1 LWEDNLHVRITG
13 EAPQA
18 HNHAERGGDCMIYIG
33 IDIGKYHHEALA
45 LDRDGQI
52 LSKPIRFANSKT
64 GFDRFNAYLK
74 QFTVSGELSSS
85 CGVKL
90 ACEATGHYWMN
101 LYHFLKEEG
110 LLVIVVNPLQTQA
123 QRKAHIRR
131 TKTDTRDALMVA
143 KLLRLGE
150 LHVSYVPERQIFYL
164 RELTRFRCGLADT
177 VGDLKRQ
184 IIAVLDKVF
193 PEYHTLFSDTFIKT
207 AQAILQR
214 NYLPSEL
221 AEINLAELT
230 ALLKQYSRGYFKKTK
245 AQELIDSAKDSVG
258 LSFLEDVAKIKL
270 SLILPQLQLT
280 QESLAKV
287 DVQIARIFRQ
297 GNYCRHLLTI
307 PGISEVLAASILA
320 ELGEVRRFNTLNQ
333 VVAFAG
339 IDPSTFQSGQFKG
352 SISNISKR
360 GSPYLRRAVYLA
372 TIAAVRKDPELAQYF
387 AKKQAQGKHYTM
399 AAMATARKLLARIF
413 VVLKENRPYKIRP

>member
-1 LWEDNLHVRITG
+1 
-13 EAPQA
+13 
-18 HNHAERGGDCMIYIG
+18 MIYIG

-45 LDRDGQI
+45 LDRDGRI

-131 TKTDTRDALMVA
+131 TKTDTKDALMVA

-193 PEYHTLFSDTFIKT
+193 PEYHTLFSDTF
-207 AQAILQR
+207 
-214 NYLPSEL
+214 
-221 AEINLAELT
+221 
-230 ALLKQYSRGYFKKTK
+230 
-245 AQELIDSAKDSVG
+245 
-258 LSFLEDVAKIKL
+258 
-270 SLILPQLQLT
+270 
-280 QESLAKV
+280 
-287 DVQIARIFRQ
+287 
-297 GNYCRHLLTI
+297 
-307 PGISEVLAASILA
+307 
-320 ELGEVRRFNTLNQ
+320 
-333 VVAFAG
+333 
-339 IDPSTFQSGQFKG
+339 
-352 SISNISKR
+352 SNISKR

-372 TIAAVRKDPELAQYF
+372 TIAAIRKDPELAQYF